1 MREHFDLFVEEE
13 EPEKAEYV
21 DDTDSPSKS
30 PAKEEMLKAD
40 EINGLGP
47 TPVETTGE
55 VNEFDMG
62 ESPDFRKTRD
72 LGLVEPPSAAIP
84 ESKPLE
90 TPKKKKG
97 DDL

>member
-1 MREHFDLFVEEE
+1 
-13 EPEKAEYV
+13 
-21 DDTDSPSKS
+21 
-30 PAKEEMLKAD
+30 MLKAD